1 MRLFVILTVVSTV
14 VAIPLPARPKK
25 NSPANQSTG
34 RPGKPYGVWHGDTWG
49 NMPVS
54 QPNIPTIPDA
64 ESGETEPTSG
74 DVKIN
79 PPTSNPFQDFD
90 PAEFTG
96 NVLNGAWDTNAKVVD
111 TIGKITGLGVLGAG
125 AAGLWNV
132 ITGSGGVVP
141 ILPDVPNVP
150 NVGAYSGS

>member
-1 MRLFVILTVVSTV
+1 M
-14 VAIPLPARPKK
+14 PWP
-25 NSPANQSTG
+25 
-34 RPGKPYGVWHGDTWG
+34 DT
-49 NMPVS
+49 S
-54 QPNIPTIPDA
+54 Q
-64 ESGETEPTSG
+64 
-74 DVKIN
+74 KIN